1 MPYVQPEITC
11 NLQWRHT
18 TRQMAYAKQG
28 DYNSRK
34 VSLLLYNGSNRF
46 TWADN
51 AYTAEF
57 AYKRSDG
64 HGRAYSQI
72 DGNSAIALN
81 AAAGAVTVLLEPEV
95 LAVAGMVECE
105 LRLLT
110 EGSRIATFTF
120 GYFVEKAVVD
130 DSTPTPSPTPTP
142 TPTPTGSKTKL
153 YGFASVTDYTD
164 FVAENPGVLTGDDIV
179 IITSTSG
186 SDTVHTFYS
195 VVQESNATI
204 SLSTKHTITVPSG
217 SGGGS
222 VPSGGW
228 ATSDIADGAIT
239 TAKLASSAVTAA
251 KIGSGAVTEAK
262 IGSGAVTSGKIGS
275 SAVTEAKLGAGAVTN
290 AKIGSGAVTTDKLSK
305 LVVEITEQNGGYTP
319 SYNFNEVRDAIVA
332 NKKVEILFHGF
343 TGDLIFSDSSTAIFD
358 LVDATDPAIP
368 IKYQFTMNG
377 LNVTA
382 ADISRYVPN
391 PASGTALSPSTDKDK
406 VPTVDEYGNFV
417 LRTPSGGGG
426 GGGIS
431 LTVFYA
437 VVDTTN
443 DPVVS
448 LYDSSNNPV
457 SYNDYVAAR
466 AGAVR
471 IITVPNLLNP
481 NDGWEWYPDDMAASS
496 NFISIH
502 AILPGQ
508 GTNTLYTAELAESNG
523 ILTGPMYAQ
532 TIGKG
537 NAMLPIAQSKT
548 ATNMSNGFSVTQNYI
563 YTVSG
568 ECSGF
573 AVTNQSIAFTTGLCA
588 EIILT
593 VGSTAISSPTWPS
606 AAKFMDGWDGKF
618 SANTEYDIIIDW
630 AGRVYRSERAVSA

>member
-18 TRQMAYAKQG
+18 TRQMAFAKQG

-34 VSLLLYNGSNRF
+34 VALQLYDGSNRF
-46 TWADN
+46 TWQEGV
-51 AYTAEF
+51 YTAEF
-57 AYKRSDG
+57 AYKRQDG
-64 HGRAYSQI
+64 AGRAYSQI
-72 DGNSAIALN
+72 NGVNAIALN
-81 AAAGAVTVLLEPEV
+81 PTTGIAIVLLEPEV
-95 LAVAGMVECE
+95 LSVAGMVQCE

-120 GYFVEKAVVD
+120 GYFVEAAVVD
-130 DSTPTPSPTPTP
+130 DSTPSPTPTP
-142 TPTPTGSKTKL
+142 TPTPTGAKTKFF
-153 YGFASVTDYTD
+153 GFDSMANYES
-164 FVAENPGVLTGDDIV
+164 FISENPTALGEGDIV
-179 IITSTSG
+179 VITSTSG
-186 SDTVHTFYS
+186 GNTLHTFYVLITGNS
-195 VVQESNATI
+195 GLELDSRHV
-204 SLSTKHTITVPSG
+204 ITVG

-239 TAKLASSAVTAA
+239 TAKLASSAVTSA

-275 SAVTEAKLGAGAVTN
+275 GAVTEAKIGAGAVTN

-391 PASGTALSPSTDKDK
+391 PASGTAQSPSTDKDK

-417 LRTPSGGGG
+417 LRTPSGSSGGG
-426 GGGIS
+426 AEVFDVTITTSPAASTKTAAEIFAAKQAGKIICAKIDGNDATLLAQSFNNEAVFYSIETDSGRVLMSITVSDSNNNTTVTSVSWPIGNADEPYVGTPSEPTTGNFTIS
-431 LTVFYA
+431 AVADNTIYSVGEAASFTVGTWTNNRRFTLIFTSGSNPTSLNWTNDHEPVWPPNFDGSPVANTRYEINVENGYA
-437 VVDTTN
+437 VVGAWE
-443 DPVVS
+443 VS
-448 LYDSSNNPV
+448 S
-457 SYNDYVAAR
+457 
-466 AGAVR
+466 
-471 IITVPNLLNP
+471 
-481 NDGWEWYPDDMAASS
+481 
-496 NFISIH
+496 
-502 AILPGQ
+502 
-508 GTNTLYTAELAESNG
+508 
-523 ILTGPMYAQ
+523 
-532 TIGKG
+532 
-537 NAMLPIAQSKT
+537 
-548 ATNMSNGFSVTQNYI
+548 
-563 YTVSG
+563 
-568 ECSGF
+568 
-573 AVTNQSIAFTTGLCA
+573 
-588 EIILT
+588 
-593 VGSTAISSPTWPS
+593 
-606 AAKFMDGWDGKF
+606 
-618 SANTEYDIIIDW
+618 
-630 AGRVYRSERAVSA
+630 